1 MIVRTDTDTGIDSTS
16 AAAGYALLCCGLVV
30 QVLLVS
36 YTFPASELLTL
47 TALSYVDNA
56 YHWYSLYMSKYLF
69 AQDSSVIYDPHFNA
83 GIPFAFSTDPSANP
97 AKLIYIL
104 LQNSVTEI
112 QAWKIYVFGASIIG
126 PVLPGLGLR
135 ILGFSGPRIAIAL
148 VLGLLVWW
156 ISWFHYFISHGM
168 VSYVLGCFT
177 AFFVL
182 CLVLRYRDTP
192 SLAAAVLVG
201 CVGALMILI
210 HPLTIVP
217 VFFLIS
223 AFLLF
228 NPAKILSWQ
237 LMLFLAG
244 FAALSVA
251 LNMWW
256 LVDRFSPVFDKGLSL
271 VSYQARVDP
280 QSMLT
285 DLMGVW
291 GRHMHGSKVYPLLV
305 LLSIVAVF
313 RTEIEQRKLWVYPF
327 ILAWAGLQLYSSI
340 GGAIPSLAIL
350 TEPNRYAPAGYLLL
364 IMPAT
369 MAFSSVDSGLTSKLP
384 AAQRKLSLLAYFMA
398 GLIFLFCGYELFRE
412 VTYGK
417 HGRYASAPPSVRPL
431 GGYSEFVLSSLGAH
445 TSREARI
452 LFETSKGRVH
462 DRGHLAGYYAYKSKR
477 EFIGGPYTFRYFA
490 GFWDGYVFGRPILDI
505 PKDEF
510 LAYLDLYNIG
520 WVMAHSEISKK
531 YFESFEEISYLDS
544 YKELSFYTVQ
554 RGHTFFVKGSGTVDT
569 KTANRIVL
577 SDLKGPEVV
586 LKYHY
591 IPGLVSSPETDIKP
605 VYISD
610 DPLPFIQLNNP
621 LEDITL
627 SLDH

>member
-1 MIVRTDTDTGIDSTS
+1 
-16 AAAGYALLCCGLVV
+16 
-30 QVLLVS
+30 
-36 YTFPASELLTL
+36 
-47 TALSYVDNA
+47 
-56 YHWYSLYMSKYLF
+56 
-69 AQDSSVIYDPHFNA
+69 
-83 GIPFAFSTDPSANP
+83 
-97 AKLIYIL
+97 
-104 LQNSVTEI
+104 
-112 QAWKIYVFGASIIG
+112 
-126 PVLPGLGLR
+126 
-135 ILGFSGPRIAIAL
+135 
-148 VLGLLVWW
+148 LLVWW

-168 VSYVLGCFT
+168 VSYVLGCFA

-192 SLAAAVLVG
+192 SLAAVVLVG
-201 CVGALMILI
+201 CAGALMILI
-210 HPLTIVP
+210 HPLSIVP

-223 AFLLF
+223 AFLLC
-228 NPAKILSWQ
+228 NPARILSWQ
-237 LMLFLAG
+237 FILFLAG
-244 FAALSVA
+244 FAMLSVG

-256 LVDRFSPVFDKGLSL
+256 LVDRFSPVFDHGLSL
-271 VSYQARVDP
+271 VSYQSRVDP

-285 DLMGVW
+285 DLMGLW
-291 GRHMHGSKVYPLLV
+291 GRDMHGSKVYPLLV

-327 ILAWAGLQLYSSI
+327 ILAWAGLQLYASI

-350 TEPNRYAPAGYLLL
+350 TQPNRYAPAGYLLL
-364 IMPAT
+364 IVPAT
-369 MAFSSVDSGLTSKLP
+369 MAFSSFDSGLTSKLP

-412 VTYGK
+412 VAYGK

-445 TSREARI
+445 TTRQARI

-462 DRGHLAGYYAYKSKR
+462 DRGHLAGYYAYKSER

-490 GFWDGYVFGRPILDI
+490 GFWDGYVFGRPISDI

-531 YFESFEEISYLDS
+531 YFESFEEISYRDS

-554 RGHTFFVKGSGTVDT
+554 RRQSFFVKGSGKVDT

-577 SDLKGPEVV
+577 TDLSGPEVV